1 MDTKLEMLRKVPL
14 LAGLGRGELEAVSRL
29 CTEVDLP
36 AGRQLMR
43 EGETGNEF
51 YLLID
56 GRVRV
61 ERGGATV
68 ATLGPGQFLGEIALV
83 DHGPRSAT
91 AVCETDCRLM
101 VLTHREFNSLMD
113 TNTAIRARVLEA
125 LAQRVRQL
133 QPDSGY

>member
-36 AGRQLMR
+36 AGRRLMR

-51 YLLID
+51 YLVID

-61 ERGGATV
+61 EREGRTV

-83 DHGPRSAT
+83 DHGPRTAT
-91 AVCETDCRLM
+91 AVCDTDCRLM